1 MSGIVVPKMYKGGNL
16 TAQTANPGTGW
27 TAFAAQEAKQL
38 TLVNNTGT
46 TIEFRQDVAGVVT
59 PGGASVPVFD
69 QASFPIFGIADAAQ
83 IYVRRVDTTNTQVTV
98 AARWE
103 A

>member
-1 MSGIVVPKMYKGGNL
+1 MSGIVVPKMYSRAATCPL
-16 TAQTANPGTGW
+16 RLRTTGTGW

-46 TIEFRQDVAGVVT
+46 TIEFRQDGAGVVT

-69 QASFPIFGIADAAQ
+69 QA
-83 IYVRRVDTTNTQVTV
+83 
-98 AARWE
+98 
-103 A
+103 